1 MAQTATATQRERREV
16 VSDKEAPRD
25 IAEHF
30 KEYAQENPSTC
41 AMWCFLAGFVL
52 GWKLKPW

>member
-16 VSDKEAPRD
+16 VSGKEAPRD